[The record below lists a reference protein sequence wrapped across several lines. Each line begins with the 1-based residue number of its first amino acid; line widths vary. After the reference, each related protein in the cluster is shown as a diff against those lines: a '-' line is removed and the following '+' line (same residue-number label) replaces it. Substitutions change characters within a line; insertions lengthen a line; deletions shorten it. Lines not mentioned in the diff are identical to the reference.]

1 MENKK
6 YQTETSGSEEKIVR
20 LAPGEKND
28 PPIKWI
34 DFGNVENFFSRKLG
48 QFSSSKQG
56 GDWDGGYA
64 EWLEK
69 NGKRSGSESDDE
81 YKREMQERRAKYEAA
96 LVRMRAGDFQPAL
109 EEIEEVGFENIS
121 WNKDLKALEHSG
133 PDNQLELR
141 AMAVFLTDEI
151 GRKKKTAE
159 PATTEQE
166 LDGYFSELIKTWN
179 LLDDDDHSVWLREA
193 VRTKNHKALAD
204 QIDVSISGATFELHQ
219 VEGQDSKMASE
230 RDLLLGRGQT
240 SYLHQQ
246 LADLRRFRKYL
257 FEKSD

>member
-6 YQTETSGSEEKIVR
+6 YQIETGRSEEKIGR
-20 LAPGEKND
+20 LAPEEKKD

-34 DFGNVENFFSRKLG
+34 DFGNVENFFSRKLRR
-48 QFSSSKQG
+48 FSDPELG
-56 GDWDGGYA
+56 GDWDRGYS

-69 NGKRSGSESDDE
+69 NGKRSGSESGDE
-81 YKREMQERRAKYEAA
+81 YRQEMRENRAKYEAA
-96 LVRMRAGDFQPAL
+96 LARMRAGDFQPAL

-121 WNKDLKALEHSG
+121 WNKDSKALEHSG
-133 PDNQLELR
+133 PDNQSELR

-151 GRKKKTAE
+151 GREKKTAE

-179 LLDDDDHSVWLREA
+179 LLDDDDHSTWLREA
-193 VRTKNHKALAD
+193 VRTKNYRALAD

-230 RDLLLGRGQT
+230 RDLLLGGGQT

-257 FEKSD
+257 FGKSD